1 LDIDAALDEP
11 THSSALIL
19 VSATARTDVGL
30 KRRRNE
36 DAVLELPVEGVFV
49 VADGMGGYRGGDI
62 ASALAVGTISR
73 AFQRDV
79 FDGPPHEGI
88 PRRASELARAIQM
101 ANAVILERAKED
113 RELEGMGTTVCA
125 ARFAANK
132 QRLYVGHVG
141 DSRMYRYRAGALKR
155 LTSDHTM
162 RDLGVEGEAAGYLSR
177 AVGIWPV
184 VPVDLIFCKPVLGDV
199 YLLCSDG
206 LTKMLNDES
215 ICAVIKS
222 GDPPARLVRTLVDEA
237 NARGGKDN
245 ISVIIIRVQDI
256 GSAVG

>member
-1 LDIDAALDEP
+1 VK
-11 THSSALIL
+11 T
-19 VSATARTDVGL
+19 
-30 KRRRNE
+30 
-36 DAVLELPVEGVFV
+36 
-49 VADGMGGYRGGDI
+49 I
-62 ASALAVGTISR
+62 AR

-101 ANAVILERAKED
+101 ANAAIRTRAGED
-113 RELEGMGTTVCA
+113 KELEGMGTTVCA

-141 DSRMYRYRAGALKR
+141 DSRLYRLRGGTLKR

-162 RDLGVEGEAAGYLSR
+162 KDLGVEGVAAGYLSR

-184 VPVDLIFCKPVLGDV
+184 VPVDLIFCRPLLRDV

-206 LTKMLNDES
+206 LTKMLNDEA
-215 ICAVIKS
+215 ICNLMRTGA
-222 GDPPARLVRTLVDEA
+222 PPARLARTLVDAA
-237 NARGGKDN
+237 NESGGKDN
-245 ISVIIIRVQDI
+245 ISVIIISVQDI
-256 GSAVG
+256 STGAGHVHS